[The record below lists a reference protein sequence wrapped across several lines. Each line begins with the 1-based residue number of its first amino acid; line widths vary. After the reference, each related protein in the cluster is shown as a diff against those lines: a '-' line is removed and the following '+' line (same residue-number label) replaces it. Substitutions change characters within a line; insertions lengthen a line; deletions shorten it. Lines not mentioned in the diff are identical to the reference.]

1 MTVDKLRVG
10 VLGLG
15 KIAHIAQL
23 PSLAEMEDVRIV
35 AAHSRTRK
43 SMEFAASKYNIEK
56 LCDTFEQF
64 LKTDMDCAFILTP
77 KETHCE
83 YALQLLHK
91 GIDVFCEKPLGMT
104 LGECRQLVE
113 AAEAGGRI
121 LMVGFN
127 RRYAPVYRKVKETFG
142 DNPPH
147 VVIAQKNRNGTEYRA
162 TLENAIHMVDLLRWF
177 CGEPVD
183 IQANCAYTDNMHE
196 DYTTAQIRF
205 DSGSSGILVAS
216 RKAGQWVEKLDAYGD
231 YHSVFVNAP
240 DNVMVADAEQ
250 EVSTNLTA
258 LAVGWPR
265 VEDKMGF
272 RQEVEHFVDCV
283 RKRAQPLTSGE
294 DAYKTHLLV
303 HEILTKAGL
312 PGIDGE

>member
-1 MTVDKLRVG
+1 MEKLRVG

-23 PSLAEMEDVRIV
+23 PSLAGMDDVRIV

-43 SMEFAASKYNIEK
+43 SMEYASAKYNIEK

-64 LKTDMDCAFILTP
+64 LQVDMDCAFILTP

-83 YALQLLHK
+83 YALRLLNG

-104 LGECRQLVE
+104 LGECRRIV
-113 AAEAGGRI
+113 AAARANDRI

-127 RRYAPVYRKVKETFG
+127 RRYAPVYRKVKETFAG
-142 DNPPH
+142 NPPH

-177 CGEPVD
+177 CGEPVEV
-183 IQANCAYTDNMHE
+183 QANSAYSDSLYE

-216 RKAGQWVEKLDAYGD
+216 RKAGQWVEKVDAYGD
-231 YHSVFVNAP
+231 DRSVFVSAP
-240 DNVMVADAEQ
+240 DAVTVVDSEK
-250 EVSTNLTA
+250 EVVTNLTA
-258 LAVGWPR
+258 LALGWPR

-272 RQEVEHFVDCV
+272 RQEVEHFIDCV
-283 RKRAQPLTSGE
+283 VNRAQPLTSGE